1 MHDIALNG
9 CRAEPLAS
17 YLKGLGV
24 FRLVAEQLDPDV
36 AARWDGDRLILRTRH
51 TEAELVEFFLTA
63 YRPTPI
69 VSPWSGGSGFSPGD
83 NQDGIQAI
91 SESDDPRLDAY
102 RRTIQCVREW
112 PEFSQPALTI
122 QNVLRGLASMIAES
136 KPGGKRSDLGA
147 LQNKLLRAW
156 SRVQDEFPGAIQER
170 DDLDAV
176 ERLKK
181 ERKGAAVEFDREIKK
196 ARTKIQGQSRAAG
209 KEELMARARTWLPE
223 DALPWVDASFVLRPE
238 GTASFNPVLGT
249 GGNEGRLDF
258 SNNFMKHI
266 SALLLTDDTNASS
279 LVATALFE
287 ELVQGLERVAI
298 GQFDPGRAGGVN
310 QGPDIETMAFTVNRW
325 DFVLALEGA
334 LLLAAAVTRRAS
346 TRDGGTWG
354 SIPFTVNFRPV
365 GFPSGD
371 ANDVARAETWLPLW
385 SKPAVLSEVRY
396 LFSEGR
402 CAVGRRQARD
412 TLDFSRAVGTLGIDR
427 GIREFVR
434 FAFLERRGKSYVALP
449 AGRLPVKQEPALAL
463 LDELDPI
470 LAALDRFL
478 RGFKT
483 PPHTLASAR
492 QAIDTALF
500 DLCRQP
506 DPLRFQAVLRT
517 LGRLEAALAQRDRSK
532 EPKLLRPLS
541 GLSMRWVLQ
550 AGGAVE
556 VRLAA
561 ALASIGGAGGV
572 GPLRS
577 NLAGVHPKFPNSWD
591 SGHGQRCWTG
601 ATLPKRLAGVL
612 ARRLMDAQRLGA
624 PDLPLWAA
632 ARVHASDVLP
642 FLYGSTDD
650 ALLEDL
656 MWAFT
661 LVDWSDKTRSDEL
674 REAWR
679 TPRHSLPLPRDY
691 CLLKLLFSPGEIRG
705 VRLRGEP
712 RIIGLLSAGRVA
724 EACQVAVTRLR
735 SSGLAPRS
743 SDFGAGFSV
752 DADRLAAALLIPV
765 WNRQNLENL
774 VLSRV
779 DSNTQDTLKE
789 VSDV

>member
-24 FRLVAEQLDPDV
+24 FRLVAEQLDPD
-36 AARWDGDRLILRTRH
+36 AMARWDGDRLVLRTRH
-51 TEAELVEFFLTA
+51 SEEDLVEFFLSA
-63 YRPTPI
+63 YRPTPL

-83 NQDGIQAI
+83 NQDGVQAI
-91 SESDDPRLDAY
+91 LGSDDPRLEAY
-102 RRTIQCVREW
+102 RRTIRSVMEW

-122 QNVLRGLASMIAES
+122 QDVQEGISSMIAGT
-136 KPGGKRSDLGA
+136 KPGKKQSDLEALRDSLHLAWNRVQEEMPGA
-147 LQNKLLRAW
+147 LHA
-156 SRVQDEFPGAIQER
+156 G

-181 ERKGAAVEFDREIKK
+181 ERMDASAELARQLKK
-196 ARTKIQGQSRAAG
+196 VRTKIQGQRRAAG
-209 KEELMARARTWLPE
+209 KEELMARARSKLPE
-223 DALPWVDASFVLRPE
+223 DALPWVDAAFVLRPE

-258 SNNFMKHI
+258 SINFMKHI
-266 SALLLTDDTNASS
+266 SALLLTKNANASG
-279 LVATALFE
+279 LLAAALFGD
-287 ELVQGLERVAI
+287 LAQGLKKVAI
-298 GQFDPGRAGGVN
+298 GQFDPGRSGGYN
-310 QGPDIETMAFTVNRW
+310 QGPEVETKDFTVNRW

-334 LLLAAAVTRRAS
+334 MLLAGQVTRRSATKDS
-346 TRDGGTWG
+346 GTWG
-354 SIPFTVNFRPV
+354 SIPFTVRSRSV
-365 GFPSGD
+365 GIPSGD
-371 ANDVARAETWLPLW
+371 ANDVSRAETWLPLW
-385 SKPAVLSEVRY
+385 SNPAMLSEIRY

-402 CAVGRRQARD
+402 SAVGRRQARD
-412 TLDFSRAVGTLGIDR
+412 TLDFSRAVGTLGVDR

-470 LAALDRFL
+470 LSALDRFL
-478 RGFKT
+478 RGFKIQ
-483 PPHTLASAR
+483 PHTLASAR
-492 QAIDTALF
+492 RSLDATLF

-506 DPLRFQAVLRT
+506 DPLRFQAVLRA

-532 EPKLLRPLS
+532 DPKLQRPLS
-541 GLSMRWVLQ
+541 GLSTRWVLQ

-561 ALASIGGAGGV
+561 ALASIGRTGGV

-577 NLAGVHPKFPNSWD
+577 NLAGVHPKIQYTWAP
-591 SGHGQRCWTG
+591 GHGQRCWDG
-601 ATLPKRLAGVL
+601 ATLPKRLSGVL
-612 ARRLMDAQRLGA
+612 ARRIMDAQRLGA

-632 ARVHASDVLP
+632 ARVHASDVIP
-642 FLYGSTDD
+642 FLYGTTDD

-661 LVDWSDKTRSDEL
+661 LVNWSDKDQSEEL

-679 TPRHSLPLPRDY
+679 TPFHPLPLPRDY
-691 CLLKLLFSPGEIRG
+691 CLLKLLFTPGEIRG

-712 RIIGLLSAGRVA
+712 RILGLLSAGRMD
-724 EACQVAVTRLR
+724 EACDVAVSRLR
-735 SSGLAPRS
+735 SSGIAPRS
-743 SDFGAGFSV
+743 SDFGDGLNV
-752 DADRLAAALLIPV
+752 DHDRLAAALLIPV
-765 WNRQNLENL
+765 WNKQNLEDL
-774 VLSRV
+774 VLGRS
-779 DSNTQDTLKE
+779 DSHAQLTH
-789 VSDV
+789 